1 MYNEQA
7 INERRYWMKVLIV
20 NAGSSSLKYQL
31 IDMEDEKTLAKG
43 LVERIGIDGSK
54 LTQNVNDKK
63 FVVEAKMS
71 NHVEA
76 SRYMIRA
83 LTDKEVGA
91 LSDMGGINAVGHR
104 VLHGGERFT
113 KSVIIDDEVMD
124 AIEANIPLGPL
135 HNPANLMGIKAC
147 KQVMP
152 DTPMV
157 AVFDT
162 AFHQTM
168 PPEAYMYGV
177 PFEYYERLKVR
188 RYGFHG
194 TSHRYVSAK
203 AAEFLGKNREDLRII
218 TCHLGNGSSIC
229 AVNRGK
235 CVDTSMGLTPLEG
248 LVMGTR
254 SGSMDPAILQYI
266 MNNENIDIDTLLNIL
281 NTSSGLLGISGISSD
296 MRDVDK
302 AAEEGNK
309 RASLAREMLYRG
321 VKKYIGAYAA
331 IMGGV
336 DVIVFTAGIG
346 ENGILLRQRIME
358 GMEYLGAKID
368 PVKNNTR
375 QVEADVSSAD
385 SKVRILV
392 IPTNE
397 EIVIARDT
405 KALVGA

>member
-1 MYNEQA
+1 
-7 INERRYWMKVLIV
+7 MKVLIV

-375 QVEADVSSAD
+375 QVEADVSAAD

-405 KALVGA
+405 KALVGT

>member
-1 MYNEQA
+1 
-7 INERRYWMKVLIV
+7 MKVLIV

-31 IDMEDEKTLAKG
+31 IDMDDEKTLAKG

-194 TSHRYVSAK
+194 TSHRYVSAR

-248 LVMGTR
+248 LLMGTR
-254 SGSMDPAILQYI
+254 SGSLDPAILQYI

-346 ENGILLRQRIME
+346 ENGILLRQRVME

-405 KALVGA
+405 KALVGT

>member
-1 MYNEQA
+1 MGRPYS
-7 INERRYWMKVLIV
+7 MKILIV

-31 IDMEDEKTLAKG
+31 IDMENEQTIAKG
-43 LVERIGIDGSK
+43 LAERIGIEGSK
-54 LTQNVNDKK
+54 LTQTANDNK
-63 FVVEAKMS
+63 FELETPMED
-71 NHVEA
+71 HVAA
-76 SRYMIRA
+76 SKLMLRA
-83 LTDKEVGA
+83 LTDEKVGVVKNM
-91 LSDMGGINAVGHR
+91 SEISAVGHR

-113 KSVIIDDEVMD
+113 ASVIIDEEVMD
-124 AIEANIPLGPL
+124 AIAANIPLGPL

-168 PPEAYMYGV
+168 PPKAYIYGI
-177 PFEYYERLKVR
+177 PFEYYERLRIR

-194 TSHRYVSAK
+194 TSHRYVSAR
-203 AAEFLGKNREDLRII
+203 AAEFLGKKYEDLRII

-229 AVNRGK
+229 AVDHGK

-248 LVMGTR
+248 IIMGTR
-254 SGSMDPAILQYI
+254 SGALDPAILQFI
-266 MNNENIDIDTLLNIL
+266 MNSDNISVDEMLEIL
-281 NTSSGLLGISGISSD
+281 NKSSGFLGISGISSD
-296 MRDVDK
+296 MRDIDK
-302 AAEEGNK
+302 AAAEGNK
-309 RASLAREMLYRG
+309 RAIITQEILYAG
-321 VKKYIGAYAA
+321 IKKYIGGYAA

-346 ENGILLRQRIME
+346 ENGPLVREKVMDSLAF
-358 GMEYLGAKID
+358 LGAKID
-368 PVKNNTR
+368 LEKN
-375 QVEADVSSAD
+375 DVRGKEVDISTDDSA
-385 SKVRILV
+385 VRVLV

-405 KALVGA
+405 LALVTAN

>member
-1 MYNEQA
+1 
-7 INERRYWMKVLIV
+7 MKVLIV